1 MPHDMTLKRLAP
13 LLFLSLLSLSVTTA
27 CSTISGMGKDIQKA
41 GQVIERE
48 ADKNK
53 KKKQ

>member
-1 MPHDMTLKRLAP
+1 MTHYMTLKRLAS
-13 LLFLSLLSLSVTTA
+13 LLFLSLLSFSVTTA

-48 ADKNK
+48 AEKNR